1 MSVLDDTYDLSDE
14 DRGVIASE
22 LKDMDDETFE
32 GYANKL
38 AVLLSS
44 KSKEHIAILEADKA
58 EKEQEAKASEETNE
72 EASKEVL
79 EEAISQAKEEKE
91 EIPASAEASEQTVYD
106 KYKQAFNIDQFDV
119 KL

>member
-1 MSVLDDTYDLSDE
+1 MPKEKYDT
-14 DRGVIASE
+14 
-22 LKDMDDETFE
+22 
-32 GYANKL
+32 
-38 AVLLSS
+38 
-44 KSKEHIAILEADKA
+44 
-58 EKEQEAKASEETNE
+58 
-72 EASKEVL
+72 EVL